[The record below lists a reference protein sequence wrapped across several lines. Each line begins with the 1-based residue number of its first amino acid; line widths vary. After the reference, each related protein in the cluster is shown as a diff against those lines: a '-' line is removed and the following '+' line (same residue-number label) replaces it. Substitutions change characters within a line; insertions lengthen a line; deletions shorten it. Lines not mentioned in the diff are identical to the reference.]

1 MNVYGASTLKKNAMR
16 NLLAQHNCAPTS
28 KKNRKKKK
36 KRTADHDYTY
46 IIYVF
51 SLV

>member
-28 KKNRKKKK
+28 KKTERKRKKEQL
-36 KRTADHDYTY
+36 TT
-46 IIYVF
+46 IIHI
-51 SLV
+51 